1 MKKSIAMILCLLLA
15 VSMLAGCG
23 TEKYDVSVPY
33 SFQESEPVQNV
44 TSVTAAQEAP
54 AEPEPEAPAE
64 IPEDAPAEVPAD
76 TAEAVLPLSDAEMAE
91 EPAEASSDIAGGS
104 GACRRGSDAALC
116 PERGGRCAALLQP
129 CGRGRMA
136 GCGRDT
142 VLRCAGRRH
151 GGTGSPVLRRA
162 DGRR

>member
-54 AEPEPEAPAE
+54 AEPETEAPAE

-76 TAEAVLPLSDAEMAE
+76 TAEAVLPLSDAELAE
-91 EPAEASSDIAGGS
+91 EPAEAPSDIAP
-104 GACRRGSDAALC
+104 DEEPVPDVFAA
-116 PERGGRCAALLQP
+116 PASEEEEGPAGEEVTQPYALN
-129 CGRGRMA
+129 GE
-136 GCGRDT
+136 DD
-142 VLRCAGRRH
+142 V
-151 GGTGSPVLRRA
+151 
-162 DGRR
+162 